1 MRFKRM
7 SDKRNAAESGPGNG
21 AEQTMTDGEGAAG
34 ENAAVGEENGGQGE
48 RITQLEAEL
57 AEMKDR
63 YLRSLADM
71 ENVRRRARL
80 DVEDAHR
87 YGNDKLMT
95 DLLPVLDNMA
105 RALEAADT
113 AADLDAWKQGVDA
126 TRRQLMESLER
137 NGLKRLESVGQD
149 FDPNRHE
156 AIMQVEPGEGQRPH
170 EVVEELRSGYTL
182 HDRVLRPALVKV
194 ASG

>member
-1 MRFKRM
+1 MRFKLT
-7 SDKRNAAESGPGNG
+7 SDKRKTTGSGPGNG
-21 AEQTMTDGEGAAG
+21 AEQAMTDGEGAAT
-34 ENAAVGEENGGQGE
+34 EVSEESTGQAD
-48 RITQLEAEL
+48 RISELEAEL
-57 AEMKDR
+57 GEMKDR

-87 YGNDKLMT
+87 FGTDKLMT

-105 RALEAADT
+105 RALATADS
-113 AADLDAWKQGVDA
+113 AADLEAWKQGVDA
-126 TRRQLMESLER
+126 TRRQLAEALER
-137 NGLKRLESVGQD
+137 HGLKRLEAVGQD

-156 AIMQVEPGEGQRPH
+156 AILQVEPGEGQRSH

-182 HDRVLRPALVKV
+182 HDRVLRPSLVKV
-194 ASG
+194 TSG